1 MTSPNHA
8 SVTCIIPAYNS
19 QRFIEETLE
28 SVLAQTHP
36 VHEIYVVDD
45 GSTDATRAVVEA
57 CAGKFPG
64 KTSGGIHYLWQ
75 ENGGSAAARNYGIQK
90 SNGEYIAFLDADDLW
105 QPEKIARQL
114 ARFAARPELGISV
127 THIQNFWMDEVH
139 EEKERLGDHP
149 RAKPMAGY
157 CMSTLMTRRTVLAQI
172 GTLDS
177 SLHFSD
183 DTEWFM
189 RAKDAQV
196 IDELMPDV
204 LVMRRMHLH
213 NFSRLQAK
221 ASQAEYLRLLKT
233 RTRRSSVQAE
243 TRT

>member
-1 MTSPNHA
+1 MTSPDHA
-8 SVTCIIPAYNS
+8 SVTCIIPVHNGE
-19 QRFIEETLE
+19 RFIEETLE

-57 CAGKFPG
+57 YTGKAPAKAAGK
-64 KTSGGIHYLWQ
+64 IHYVWQ
-75 ENGGSAAARNYGIQK
+75 ENAGAAAARNHGIQA
-90 SNGEYIAFLDADDLW
+90 STGEYLAFLDADDLW

-127 THIQNFWMDEVH
+127 THIQNFWMDEVR
-139 EEKERLGDHP
+139 EEKERWGNHP
-149 RAKPMAGY
+149 RTKPMAGY
-157 CMSTLMTRRTVLAQI
+157 CLSTLMTRRTVLAQI
-172 GTLDS
+172 GTLDA
-177 SLHFSD
+177 SLRFSD

-213 NFSRLQAK
+213 NISRRQAK

-243 TRT
+243 PST